1 MALKHIPDVL
11 NHHLPI
17 KESASSKIRI
27 TTETKKYRT
36 LTPLLKSHSAS
47 LLHLL
52 PTLTDPPTQRLLLN
66 STIPLIPYFL
76 SFRKFL
82 KAFLKSVVDIWC
94 AHSSD
99 ETTRIVAFLVVRRAA
114 VVGDDGLRE
123 ICVKSLYAGLVK
135 ASRQT
140 STYTM
145 QGINLMKN
153 SASEVVGMEGM
164 EKVGYQAGFNYIRQ
178 LAVHLR
184 NSITNNSKVPLL
196 LSSLTTNHN

>member
-1 MALKHIPDVL
+1 MHIPDVL
-11 NHHLPI
+11 FHHLPI
-17 KESASSKIRI
+17 KKSASGKIHI
-27 TTETKKYRT
+27 AETKKYHT
-36 LTPLLKSHSAS
+36 LAPLIKSHSAS

-52 PTLTDPPTQRLLLN
+52 PTLTDQATQALLLN
-66 STIPLIPYFL
+66 FTIKLIPYFL

-94 AHSSD
+94 THSYN
-99 ETTRIVAFLVVRRAA
+99 EVTRVMAFMLVRKAA
-114 VVGDDGLRE
+114 EVGDDGLKE

-140 STYTM
+140 SGYTI

-153 SASEVVGMEGM
+153 SAGEVVGMEGM
-164 EKVGYQAGFNYIRQ
+164 DKVGYQAGFNYIRQ

-184 NSITNNSKVPLL
+184 NSITNNSKVCPPPYLPF
-196 LSSLTTNHN
+196 SNHN